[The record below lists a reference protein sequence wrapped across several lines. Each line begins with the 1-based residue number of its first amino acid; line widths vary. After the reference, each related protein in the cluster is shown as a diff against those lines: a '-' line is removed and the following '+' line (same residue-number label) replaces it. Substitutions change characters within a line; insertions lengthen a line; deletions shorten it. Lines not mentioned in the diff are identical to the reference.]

1 MKFMNIFKSFGM
13 LSLLC
18 ILLSTTAFSEEKT
31 DALINQTNITAATS
45 ISTNA
50 SENLT
55 APLNESKVIEAKT
68 NVTATTSTNASE
80 NLTAP
85 LNESKVIEAKTNVTA
100 AISTNASENLIAP
113 LNESKVIEAKTNVTA
128 ETSTNA
134 SENLTAPL
142 NESNVV
148 GSGTAISSS
157 VSTETSSNSWDD
169 AVQSVIRTVEST
181 GQKVESIEVLKLN
194 VKIGENNTII

>member
-31 DALINQTNITAATS
+31 DALINPTNITPATS

-68 NVTATTSTNASE
+68 NVTAATSTNASE

-100 AISTNASENLIAP
+100 A
-113 LNESKVIEAKTNVTA
+113 
-128 ETSTNA
+128 TSTNA

-142 NESNVV
+142 NESKVV

-194 VKIGENNTII
+194 VKIGENNTVTTPAP